1 MAKLQGRRGEALAVQ
16 SAASCAIGGVISGFP
31 FFSVERHINVTLGW
45 IWHNTLHIEYKK
57 YACLFSASLCFTL
70 PSFCPPT
77 HTTPSALSTAGRLS
91 IPFCSPGD
99 AGTDHDATST
109 ASAAGGCCCRCTETG
124 DRVGKRTDL
133 RRAKNGGV
141 FFGCI
146 VVGHEN

>member
-77 HTTPSALSTAGRLS
+77 HTTPVRFVNCRTTQHPLLLARRRWHRPRRHIDRQRSRWLLLQVH
-91 IPFCSPGD
+91 GD
-99 AGTDHDATST
+99 WGPCRKTNRFEKGKEWWSFLWMYC
-109 ASAAGGCCCRCTETG
+109 GG
-124 DRVGKRTDL
+124 
-133 RRAKNGGV
+133 A
-141 FFGCI
+141 
-146 VVGHEN
+146 